1 MKTKAFLFHEII
13 ENNLAKECYMMRLTC
28 MQNKHF
34 TDEFNWC
41 SQSHRSCCYMKQRM
55 EEILVFYGIKTCPS
69 FCLSSF
75 SEDYD
80 QVVKTE

>member
-41 SQSHRSCCYMKQRM
+41 SQSHRSCCYMK
-55 EEILVFYGIKTCPS
+55 
-69 FCLSSF
+69 
-75 SEDYD
+75 
-80 QVVKTE
+80 